1 MALLYTNQ
9 KNKNYLDNVVRD
21 MILKRNGVIPKFGI
35 VSLVLERTPIVIIRD
50 LAKIIGCHT
59 ACTDGV
65 RIMFDEAFLEQMFE
79 EEKAYYNKL
88 KANNIVMIN
97 QKTGRPEIDD
107 VFLEKGT
114 EFILM
119 HEVYHI
125 VMRHA
130 SRLTLRKFYEMA
142 AKEPTLYSVINV
154 ALDLKINSNL
164 RLGFPEQ
171 RVLASLM
178 KSCMG
183 FDPASLKKY
192 PLMAEEL
199 IVEEAIRKYEQNKQD
214 FRDKFQQNAKNAQNG
229 NPQQCQNGGNQ
240 QQNQANTQPSP
251 NGQGQQQ
258 QSAQPNPQGQGQQ
271 NPSNQQGQNG
281 QQGSQSAPQGQPNPL
296 GQGQPS
302 QAGQGQPSS
311 QMSGQ
316 GNSSNQSQSNPNG
329 QGNPLDN
336 TQSTD
341 AQGGQQSNLDPQ
353 GQLNGQNSGSQGGQA
368 QSGGLN
374 QSGGGNGSP
383 DATDEEIRK
392 TLEEL
397 AEKLNRDA
405 ETLNKIFEKNRPDN
419 WDDMTPQEKVLNS
432 EAFKKSYV
440 DEIGKDPDQ
449 ASRDAKAGVPNAPY
463 IPNLDQMLGTTAR
476 LRGNGNGQSPLQN
489 GNPDAIPLDELIR
502 RLREANRDDLIEEMG
517 LPKPE
522 DKDYN
527 ERLKNLRDR
536 TENMIKQSISQ
547 ANSIKE
553 RNGGDLPGAHIND
566 EAQAYVD
573 VELKKKLDWKFFLR
587 KKIFGDGPRTTRDH
601 EMPDIMYFNDDLTEE
616 LGQPYYEESIISYKN
631 TDAIL
636 VLVDTSGSMSFD
648 NALVDSISEV
658 FALQASSN
666 RKYSA
671 SKVVLLW
678 ADTVIRGEPIVITKE
693 NYKSFILDNKVK
705 VNGLGG
711 TDIIGSIHEALNNE
725 KIKKD
730 VLGEL
735 KVKDVV
741 VFSDLEFYYDAKGL
755 KIPNG
760 ISVSMIAPECV
771 SPKLVDEAQKA
782 MPWANV
788 FHIGHDRTV
797 DLRKAT
803 RITEE
808 LQEKYFNKKK

>member
-1 MALLYTNQ
+1 
-9 KNKNYLDNVVRD
+9 
-21 MILKRNGVIPKFGI
+21 
-35 VSLVLERTPIVIIRD
+35 
-50 LAKIIGCHT
+50 
-59 ACTDGV
+59 
-65 RIMFDEAFLEQMFE
+65 
-79 EEKAYYNKL
+79 
-88 KANNIVMIN
+88 
-97 QKTGRPEIDD
+97 
-107 VFLEKGT
+107 
-114 EFILM
+114 
-119 HEVYHI
+119 
-125 VMRHA
+125 
-130 SRLTLRKFYEMA
+130 
-142 AKEPTLYSVINV
+142 
-154 ALDLKINSNL
+154 
-164 RLGFPEQ
+164 
-171 RVLASLM
+171 
-178 KSCMG
+178 MG
-183 FDPASLKKY
+183 
-192 PLMAEEL
+192 
-199 IVEEAIRKYEQNKQD
+199 
-214 FRDKFQQNAKNAQNG
+214 
-229 NPQQCQNGGNQ
+229 
-240 QQNQANTQPSP
+240 
-251 NGQGQQQ
+251 
-258 QSAQPNPQGQGQQ
+258 
-271 NPSNQQGQNG
+271 
-281 QQGSQSAPQGQPNPL
+281 
-296 GQGQPS
+296 
-302 QAGQGQPSS
+302 
-311 QMSGQ
+311 GQ
-316 GNSSNQSQSNPNG
+316 GNSNSQSQG
-329 QGNPLDN
+329 DPLDN
-336 TQSTD
+336 SQSAD

-353 GQLNGQNSGSQGGQA
+353 GQLSGQNSGSQGGQV

-374 QSGGGNGSP
+374 QSGGGNGSS
-383 DATDEEIRK
+383 DATDEEIK
-392 TLEEL
+392 KSLEEL
-397 AEKLNRDA
+397 ADKLNRDA

-463 IPNLDQMLGTTAR
+463 IPNLDQMLGTTAK
-476 LRGNGNGQSPLQN
+476 LGGNGQGQGQSPLQN
-489 GNPDAIPLDELIR
+489 GNPDTIPIDELIR

-547 ANSIKE
+547 AHSIKE
-553 RNGGDLPGAHIND
+553 RNGGNLPGSHIND

-573 VELKKKLDWKFFLR
+573 VELTKKLDWKFYLR

-601 EMPDIMYFNDDLTEE
+601 EMPDIMYFNDDLTHE

-636 VLVDTSGSMSFD
+636 VLVDTSGSMSYG

-678 ADTVIRGEPIVITKE
+678 ADTVIRGEPMVITKE

-725 KIKKD
+725 LIKKE

-771 SPKLVDEAQKA
+771 PVKLVEEAQKS

>member
-1 MALLYTNQ
+1 M
-9 KNKNYLDNVVRD
+9 
-21 MILKRNGVIPKFGI
+21 
-35 VSLVLERTPIVIIRD
+35 
-50 LAKIIGCHT
+50 
-59 ACTDGV
+59 
-65 RIMFDEAFLEQMFE
+65 
-79 EEKAYYNKL
+79 
-88 KANNIVMIN
+88 
-97 QKTGRPEIDD
+97 
-107 VFLEKGT
+107 
-114 EFILM
+114 
-119 HEVYHI
+119 
-125 VMRHA
+125 
-130 SRLTLRKFYEMA
+130 
-142 AKEPTLYSVINV
+142 
-154 ALDLKINSNL
+154 
-164 RLGFPEQ
+164 
-171 RVLASLM
+171 
-178 KSCMG
+178 
-183 FDPASLKKY
+183 
-192 PLMAEEL
+192 
-199 IVEEAIRKYEQNKQD
+199 
-214 FRDKFQQNAKNAQNG
+214 
-229 NPQQCQNGGNQ
+229 
-240 QQNQANTQPSP
+240 
-251 NGQGQQQ
+251 
-258 QSAQPNPQGQGQQ
+258 
-271 NPSNQQGQNG
+271 
-281 QQGSQSAPQGQPNPL
+281 
-296 GQGQPS
+296 
-302 QAGQGQPSS
+302 
-311 QMSGQ
+311 
-316 GNSSNQSQSNPNG
+316 
-329 QGNPLDN
+329 
-336 TQSTD
+336 
-341 AQGGQQSNLDPQ
+341 
-353 GQLNGQNSGSQGGQA
+353 
-368 QSGGLN
+368 
-374 QSGGGNGSP
+374 
-383 DATDEEIRK
+383 TDEEIK
-392 TLEEL
+392 KSLEEL

-405 ETLNKIFEKNRPDN
+405 ETLNKVFEKNRPDN
-419 WDDMTPQEKVLNS
+419 WDDMTPQDKVLNS

-463 IPNLDQMLGTTAR
+463 IPNLDQMLGTTAK

-553 RNGGDLPGAHIND
+553 RNGGDLPVSHIND

-636 VLVDTSGSMSFD
+636 VLVDTSDSMSFD

>member
-178 KSCMG
+178 KSGMG

-214 FRDKFQQNAKNAQNG
+214 FRDKFQQNAKNAQKG

-240 QQNQANTQPSP
+240 QQNQANAQPSP
-251 NGQGQQQ
+251 NGQGQG
-258 QSAQPNPQGQGQQ
+258 QP

-281 QQGSQSAPQGQPNPL
+281 QQGSQSAQQGQ
-296 GQGQPS
+296 
-302 QAGQGQPSS
+302 
-311 QMSGQ
+311 
-316 GNSSNQSQSNPNG
+316 PNG

-336 TQSTD
+336 TQSAD
-341 AQGGQQSNLDPQ
+341 AQGGQQSNLDLQ

-383 DATDEEIRK
+383 DMTDEEIK
-392 TLEEL
+392 KSLEEL

-419 WDDMTPQEKVLNS
+419 WDDMTPQDKVLNS

-476 LRGNGNGQSPLQN
+476 LRGNGNGNSQSPLQN

-553 RNGGDLPGAHIND
+553 RNGGDLPGSHIND

>member
-178 KSCMG
+178 KSGMG

-192 PLMAEEL
+192 PLMSEEL

-214 FRDKFQQNAKNAQNG
+214 FRDKFQQNAKNAQKG

-240 QQNQANTQPSP
+240 QQNQANAQPSP
-251 NGQGQQQ
+251 NGQGQG
-258 QSAQPNPQGQGQQ
+258 QP

-281 QQGSQSAPQGQPNPL
+281 HQGSQSAQQGQ
-296 GQGQPS
+296 
-302 QAGQGQPSS
+302 
-311 QMSGQ
+311 
-316 GNSSNQSQSNPNG
+316 PNG

-336 TQSTD
+336 TQSAD

-383 DATDEEIRK
+383 DMTDEEIK
-392 TLEEL
+392 KSLEEL

-419 WDDMTPQEKVLNS
+419 WDDMTPQDKVLNS

-449 ASRDAKAGVPNAPY
+449 ASRDAKAGVSNAPY

-476 LRGNGNGQSPLQN
+476 LRGNGNGNSQSPLQN

-502 RLREANRDDLIEEMG
+502 RLREAKRDDLIEEMG

-553 RNGGDLPGAHIND
+553 RNGGDLPGSHIND

>member
-1 MALLYTNQ
+1 MLFCYYCPISVYFDFKTGQIMALLYTNQ
-9 KNKNYLDNVVRD
+9 KNKNYLDNIVRD
-21 MILKRNGVIPKFGI
+21 MTLKENGIIPKFGI
-35 VSLVLERTPIVIIRD
+35 VSLILERTPIVIVRD
-50 LAKIIGCHT
+50 LSKIIGCHT

-107 VFLEKGT
+107 KFLEKCT
-114 EFILM
+114 EFVLM
-119 HEVYHI
+119 HEAYHI

-142 AKEPTLYSVINV
+142 EKEPTLYSVINV

-171 RVLASLM
+171 RILSSLM
-178 KSCMG
+178 KTGMG
-183 FDPASLKKY
+183 FDPTSLKKY

-199 IVEEAIRKYEQNKQD
+199 IVEEAFRKYEQDKQD

-229 NPQQCQNGGNQ
+229 NPQQCKSGGNQ
-240 QQNQANTQPSP
+240 QQNQAN
-251 NGQGQQQ
+251 
-258 QSAQPNPQGQGQQ
+258 AQPNQQGQGQ
-271 NPSNQQGQNG
+271 PNQQGQ
-281 QQGSQSAPQGQPNPL
+281 GQPNQQ

-302 QAGQGQPSS
+302 QQGQGQPNQQGQGQPSS
-311 QMSGQ
+311 QMGGQ
-316 GNSSNQSQSNPNG
+316 GNSNSQT

-336 TQSTD
+336 SQSAD

-353 GQLNGQNSGSQGGQA
+353 GQLSGQNSGSQGGQV

-374 QSGGGNGSP
+374 QSGGGNGSS
-383 DATDEEIRK
+383 DATDDEIK
-392 TLEEL
+392 KSLEEL
-397 AEKLNRDA
+397 ADKLNRDA
-405 ETLNKIFEKNRPDN
+405 ETLQKIFEKNRPDN
-419 WDDMTPQEKVLNS
+419 WDDMTPQDKVLNS

-463 IPNLDQMLGTTAR
+463 IPNLDKMLGTTAK
-476 LRGNGNGQSPLQN
+476 LGGNGQGQSTLQN
-489 GNPDAIPLDELIR
+489 GNPDTIPLDELIR

-547 ANSIKE
+547 AHSIKE
-553 RNGGDLPGAHIND
+553 RNGGNLPGSHIND

-573 VELKKKLDWKFFLR
+573 VELTKKLDWKFYLR

-601 EMPDIMYFNDDLTEE
+601 EMPDIMYFNDDLTHE

-636 VLVDTSGSMSFD
+636 VLVDTSGSMSFN

-678 ADTVIRGEPIVITKE
+678 ADTVIRGEPMVITKE

-725 KIKKD
+725 LIKKE

-735 KVKDVV
+735 KVKDVI

-771 SPKLVDEAQKA
+771 PVKLVEEAQKS